1 MSLTIFFAV
10 CILGLDFM
18 IFVLFKWLYGDKTRN
33 RLGRSA
39 PRVHTTASR
48 TPVHYVSGRGN
59 SQTSVARAG
68 WCAIPGRPR
77 IVGKSNTAVS
87 RIEQPM
93 EQNGSGKSPRPAP
106 YPARRRA

>member
-39 PRVHTTASR
+39 SR
-48 TPVHYVSGRGN
+48 TPVYYFSGRGN

-77 IVGKSNTAVS
+77 VVGKSTAVS
-87 RIEQPM
+87 RIERPM
-93 EQNGSGKSPRPAP
+93 ERNGSGKSPSPAP
-106 YPARRRA
+106 YPARRA

>member
-39 PRVHTTASR
+39 PRIRATASR
-48 TPVHYVSGRGN
+48 TPVYYVSG
-59 SQTSVARAG
+59 
-68 WCAIPGRPR
+68 
-77 IVGKSNTAVS
+77 
-87 RIEQPM
+87 
-93 EQNGSGKSPRPAP
+93 
-106 YPARRRA
+106 